1 VRRSALVRFV
11 VTALAVG
18 LLVDSWLWLQRD
30 GGPERAFLFLYAI
43 LAAGLAV
50 AALAWAWKRHPY

>member
-1 VRRSALVRFV
+1 MRLV

-18 LLVDSWLWLQRD
+18 LLADAYTWVDVN
-30 GGPERAFLFLYAI
+30 GGPQRAFAFLFAV

-50 AALAWAWKRHPY
+50 LAIVWAWKRHPF

>member
-1 VRRSALVRFV
+1 MRLV

-18 LLVDSWLWLQRD
+18 LLVYSWDWFHKG
-30 GGPERAFLFLYAI
+30 GGPERAFLFLYAA

-50 AALAWAWKRHPY
+50 VVLVWAWKRHPY